1 MDKDYILS
9 VANTIR
15 NQILATTTQD
25 IIQSWGVSEPIATLF
40 NDMPAFAFLA
50 NGRLFQGI
58 VIIAYNPSDLYELH
72 LHNKSSQRCVS
83 NDVYADQLGELID
96 INIERGN
103 NIEEYNA
110 FCEKQRQ
117 LLFSG
122 NFLSLPS

>member
-15 NQILATTTQD
+15 RQLYATTAQD
-25 IIQSWGVSEPIATLF
+25 IIQSWGISDPTATLF
-40 NDMPAFAFLA
+40 NDMPAFAFLV

-58 VIIAYNPSDLYELH
+58 VIIAYNSSDLYELY
-72 LHNKSSQRCVS
+72 LHNKTSQRCVS

-110 FCEKQRQ
+110 FCEEQRK

-122 NFLSLPS
+122 NF